1 MGSKKKRKH
10 SQYFNDESSL
20 EGSSEAQQSGIA
32 ATLARLK
39 GPDIHNQH
47 QESRNTTHNPAED
60 DGDEWTVVGRGGKKR
75 KTNNYPAL
83 VYADLHKRQSS
94 IKLVDLQNLVLYCL
108 ANGTSPQWIAVRHHA
123 QVKKAVVLFVPG
135 LERGMFNGSVAL
147 GTSSGSPEQHP
158 KLSEEHGPPVNGNAF
173 QNVPSIIATGLNHGI
188 SRTHASPDD
197 YLPVRLTT
205 ESLPQPLK
213 PLADCFEYVWP
224 VKAPGDDRFSKVY
237 SPLHHML
244 NSQLPKSQDQK
255 AAEKAVKGAKPVNDQ
270 HWASKRTPITTF
282 IASKEELRENDY
294 VLHPAWFDPES
305 EEEDEARRR
314 AGARQTSD
322 LGWVDTQVADLGA
335 SDGLEADSEQGSLT
349 AGRTVLAMDCEMC
362 TVEGGEAALT
372 RISLVGWD
380 GEVVMDELVKPDK
393 PIIDYLTRF
402 LLLKANPKTRFSG
415 ITPEKMA
422 PVITTLADIQKRLL
436 DILTPTT
443 ILVGHSLNSDL
454 EALKLTHPFII
465 DTSILLPHPRGAPL
479 KSSLKWLAQKYLG
492 REIQKGHGSLGHDS
506 IEDSRACLDLVKKK
520 CEKGPEWGSMAS
532 TSETI
537 FKRLSRAP
545 RGGQHPASSA
555 GGQGKTGAIIDH
567 GSPEKNFGQMASFS
581 IGCSTDAEVVQA
593 VNRAVAGDSDGATI
607 PGGGVDFTWA
617 RMRDLEAARGW
628 SNNHRYDLIQMDTP
642 LSQPDNPATESS
654 PSELAEKVAATVS
667 CISQVRASLPP
678 CTLLVVYSGTG
689 DPRDLA
695 RLQQMQRTFKQEYK
709 TKKWDQL
716 SVKWTDTEEQALK
729 RACKKAREG
738 LGFVTIT

>member
-10 SQYFNDESSL
+10 LQYADDDPSP
-20 EGSSEAQQSGIA
+20 EGSTEAQQPGIA
-32 ATLARLK
+32 ATLARLR
-39 GPDIHNQH
+39 GPDIHSQQVN
-47 QESRNTTHNPAED
+47 RDTTHDPTED
-60 DGDEWTVVGRGGKKR
+60 NGEEWTVVGRGGKKR

-83 VYADLHKRQSS
+83 VYADLHKQQSS

-135 LERGMFNGSVAL
+135 LERGMFDGSVAL
-147 GTSSGSPEQHP
+147 DTSSGSPEQHP
-158 KLSEEHGPPVNGNAF
+158 KLSEKHGLPVNGDAS
-173 QNVPSIIATGLNHGI
+173 QNVPSIIATGQNDGI

-197 YLPVRLTT
+197 YLPVRLAA

-213 PLADCFEYVWP
+213 SLADCFEYLWP
-224 VKAPGDDRFSKVY
+224 VKAPGDDRYSKVY

-255 AAEKAVKGAKPVNDQ
+255 ATEKAVKGAKPVNDH
-270 HWASKRTPITTF
+270 HWESKRTPITNF
-282 IASKEELRENDY
+282 IATKEELQENDY
-294 VLHPAWFDPES
+294 VLHPAWFDTES
-305 EEEDEARRR
+305 EKEDEMKRR
-314 AGARQTSD
+314 ARARQTSD
-322 LGWVDTQVADLGA
+322 LGWVDTQVASLRAGDDLR
-335 SDGLEADSEQGSLT
+335 ADSEQGSLT
-349 AGRTVLAMDCEMC
+349 AGRIVLAMDCEMC
-362 TVEGGEAALT
+362 TVEDGEAALT
-372 RISLVGWD
+372 RISLVNWD
-380 GEVVMDELVKPDK
+380 GEIVVDELVKPDK

-402 LLLKANPKTRFSG
+402 SG
-415 ITPEKMA
+415 ITPKKMD
-422 PVITTLADIQKRLL
+422 PVTTTLADIQKRLL
-436 DILTPTT
+436 DVLTPTT

-465 DTSILLPHPRGAPL
+465 DTSILLPHPRGPPL

-520 CEKGPEWGSMAS
+520 CEKGPEWGSIAS

-537 FKRLSRAP
+537 FKRLSRSP
-545 RGGQHPASSA
+545 RSGQHKSTSD
-555 GGQGKTGAIIDH
+555 GGQGKAGAIIDH
-567 GSPEKNFGQMASFS
+567 GAPEKNFGQMATFS

-593 VNRAVAGDSDGATI
+593 VNRAVVGDFDGATI
-607 PGGGVDFTWA
+607 PGGGVDFIWA
-617 RMRDLEAARGW
+617 RMRELETARGW

-642 LSQPDNPATESS
+642 LTQPNDVATEPS
-654 PSELAEKVAATVS
+654 PTEFAEKVAASVS
-667 CISQVRASLPP
+667 CISQVHTSLPP

-695 RLQQMQRTFKQEYK
+695 LLQQMQRTFKQEYK

-729 RACKKAREG
+729 KACRKAREG